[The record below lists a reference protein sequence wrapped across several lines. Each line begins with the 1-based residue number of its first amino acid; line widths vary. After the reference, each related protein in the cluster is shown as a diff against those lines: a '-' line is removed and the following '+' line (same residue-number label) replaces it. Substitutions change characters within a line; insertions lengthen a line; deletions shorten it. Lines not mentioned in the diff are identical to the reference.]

1 MRRATSSAG
10 RSRHRS
16 RRRHRFR
23 NLAAVG
29 LAALGLTL
37 VLLYGIP
44 LLTGAQPLLAVPG
57 QATEPAQQLP
67 AAATADAAA
76 DAAAPLVV
84 ETPEEA
90 ESVAGRELERTPARP
105 GQPVRVQVPRLGMD
119 IPVLPMSLPA
129 DRRVNPP
136 SNGFAYWIGD
146 YGPAG
151 AGATNTT
158 YLAAHSWNLGYAAFN
173 GLMDIQAGAGRVQPG
188 DAVLVTTPE
197 GVTSYTV
204 TTTAGYAK
212 TSLGQRDDLWAAVP
226 GRLVLVT
233 CFQLNDAGATEN
245 YVVYAER
252 QG

>member
-1 MRRATSSAG
+1 MRRAPTSAA
-10 RSRHRS
+10 
-16 RRRHRFR
+16 RRRRRYR

-29 LAALGLTL
+29 LTGLGLAVVL
-37 VLLYGIP
+37 VYGIP

-57 QATEPAQQLP
+57 QATESAPQLP
-67 AAATADAAA
+67 DYGATTAGGG
-76 DAAAPLVV
+76 APLVV
-84 ETPEEA
+84 ETPAEA
-90 ESVAGRELERTPARP
+90 EAVAGRELARTPAGP

-119 IPVLPMSLPA
+119 IPVLPMALPA

-136 SNGFAYWIGD
+136 SNGFAYWISD

-158 YLAAHSWNLGYAAFN
+158 YLAAHSWNLGYSAFN
-173 GLMDIQAGAGRVQPG
+173 GLMDIQAGRGRAQPG

-197 GVTSYTV
+197 GVTRYTV
-204 TTTAGYAK
+204 TGAAGYAK

-245 YVVYAER
+245 YVVYAE
-252 QG
+252 QTG